1 VCETSKLCHALLLKW
16 TVKLLGEDIA
26 AINELRSL
34 TMFPEEAS
42 SDTLE
47 MVRLCGVL
55 GTMPNPEDKTGK
67 VRSSTVRMDNLVWIT
82 TMVADTTWG

>member
-42 SDTLE
+42 SDIDD
-47 MVRLCGVL
+47 G
-55 GTMPNPEDKTGK
+55 TGK
-67 VRSSTVRMDNLVWIT
+67 YSPLSPHFLVS
-82 TMVADTTWG
+82 D